1 VRLHLPSALMNSSL
15 SPLSTYVCARPGR
28 AGRLNCYGEIDMSGI
43 GNDVQRTLADWA
55 ARNPKVRRVWVF
67 GSRARGTHRPDDDI
81 DIAVELEPVADS
93 EETLLVWLAN
103 SEKWRS
109 QLQDKIS
116 LPVDLEWF
124 DPNGG
129 TGTIRAALDQA
140 KTLVYEAAI

>member
-1 VRLHLPSALMNSSL
+1 
-15 SPLSTYVCARPGR
+15 
-28 AGRLNCYGEIDMSGI
+28 MSGI

-67 GSRARGTHRPDDDI
+67 GSRARGTHRPDSDI

-103 SEKWRS
+103 SEQWRS
-109 QLQDKIS
+109 QLQDRIS

-129 TGTIRAALDQA
+129 TRDIRSALDQA